1 MGKKILNYNF
11 LLQNNFLMDFM
22 NEKYRSSS
30 MNSLADRKME
40 YFLFMCSIELYIY
53 YYQNIV
59 QKG

>member
-1 MGKKILNYNF
+1 
-11 LLQNNFLMDFM
+11 MDFM